1 MRFCSGD
8 FEDVEGCAC
17 SFPLFRFSAF
27 PLFSFSFSAFR
38 FQLFVFC
45 FPLSPSDYFLLVKV
59 IERCIIPM

>member
-1 MRFCSGD
+1 MR
-8 FEDVEGCAC
+8 
-17 SFPLFRFSAF
+17 LQFSAF
-27 PLFSFSFSAFR
+27 PLFRFSAFR